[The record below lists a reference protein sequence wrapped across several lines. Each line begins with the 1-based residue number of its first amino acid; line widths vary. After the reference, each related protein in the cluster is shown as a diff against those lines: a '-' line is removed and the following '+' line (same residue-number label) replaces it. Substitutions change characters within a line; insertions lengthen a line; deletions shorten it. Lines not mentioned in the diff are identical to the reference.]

1 VLGTYD
7 VLIAGATVY
16 DGTGAPGRKADVAV
30 KGGRIA
36 EVGQNIQAT
45 AARRIDAANL
55 AVSPGFIDAH
65 AHSEFGLLI
74 NPPGESQVGQGIT
87 TEIAGQCGFSPFPLS
102 SRACRHSFFWPD
114 PRRPEWPELDW
125 QDAAGYFKR
134 ARSRGMG
141 MNLVPFLGHLSAR
154 AEVVGDE
161 DRPLLPAELRRL
173 LQIIDDALAQGAPGL
188 SSGVA
193 YKPSTAADAAEL
205 TDCCRVLSRH
215 GGVYAAHVRSYE
227 EGALAAVKEAVEVAA
242 AAGVPL
248 QVSHLSVAGRANWG
262 QGAAA
267 FEYIAAERRRGRRI
281 TADVI
286 PYPTQGL
293 WWGPRIVLPS
303 RFKYDWRQA
312 WGPQARR
319 IQGELQA
326 AGAVERLARE
336 LEAHP
341 LTDEAAELKLR
352 PEDLWAGLHIVS
364 AGAAGADLVGLP
376 LEEAAARRGV
386 TPGRLWA
393 TLLAADGEAMGTVL
407 FSTDEADFQAA
418 ARDPGTSFCT
428 DTIATSPDLVGA
440 SFCGIQSHP
449 RHWGTFPRVL
459 GLYVRE
465 QGILTLP
472 EAIRRMTALPAATF
486 GLTGRGVVRA
496 GCWAD
501 LVVFDP
507 VCVGERGTYTSA
519 VAYPAGIEMVL
530 VNGRI
535 AYEAGRFTGELAGRL
550 LTRDELS
557 A

>member
-1 VLGTYD
+1 VI
-7 VLIAGATVY
+7 IAGATVF

-30 KGGRIA
+30 KDGRIA
-36 EVGQNIQAT
+36 EVGRLTQAT
-45 AARRIDAANL
+45 AARRIDAAGMAL
-55 AVSPGFIDAH
+55 SPGFIDAH
-65 AHSEFGLLI
+65 AHSEFGLYI
-74 NPPGESQVGQGIT
+74 NPAGESQVGQGIT
-87 TEIAGQCGFSPFPLS
+87 TEVAGQCGFSPFPLS
-102 SRACRHSFFWPD
+102 SRTCRHSFFWPRE
-114 PRRPEWPELDW
+114 RRPGWPELDW
-125 QDAAGYFKR
+125 TDAAGYFRR

-141 MNLVPFLGHLSAR
+141 MNLVPFLGHLSVR
-154 AEVVGDE
+154 AEVVGDD
-161 DRPLLPAELRRL
+161 DRPLTPAERGRL
-173 LQIIDDALAQGAPGL
+173 LQIVDDALTQGAPGL

-193 YKPSTAADAAEL
+193 YTPAKAADAAEL

-227 EGALAAVKEAVEVAA
+227 AGTLAAVKEAVEVAA
-242 AAGVPL
+242 TAGVPL

-303 RFKYDWRQA
+303 RLKYDWRQA

-319 IQGELQA
+319 TQGELQA
-326 AGAVERLARE
+326 VDALERLVSE
-336 LEAHP
+336 LEADP
-341 LTDEAAELKLR
+341 LNEEAAELGLC
-352 PEDLWAGLHIVS
+352 PGDLWAGLHIVS
-364 AGAAGADLVGLP
+364 AGAAGRELVGLS
-376 LEEAAARRGV
+376 LMDAAARRGV

-393 TLLAADGEAMGTVL
+393 TLLAADGEALGTVL
-407 FSTDEADFQAA
+407 FSTDETDFLAA
-418 ARDPGTSFCT
+418 ARDPGTAFCT
-428 DTIATSPDLVGA
+428 DSIATSPELVGA

-472 EAIRRMTALPAATF
+472 EAIRKMTALPAAAF
-486 GLTGRGVVRA
+486 GLQGRGVVRA

-501 LVVFDP
+501 LVAFDP
-507 VCVGERGTYTSA
+507 RRVGERGTYTSA
-519 VAYPAGIEMVL
+519 VAYPAGIEVVL
-530 VNGRI
+530 VNGRV
-535 AYEAGRFTGELAGRL
+535 AYEAGRFTGDLAGRL